1 MNHRPDAPDSDP
13 GELQPLLVPGLDAL
27 TDWRLALS
35 ADLDALTRFL
45 VAGDL
50 LSPSG
55 LSSAMALRQRLSS
68 DKLVVAFVAEFSRGK
83 SELINAIFFADAGQR
98 VLPATPGRTTMCPVE
113 LSWDE
118 RELPTLDLLPID
130 SRRESQSLAEWRHQR
145 ERWRRVQLDPGDLA
159 ALSQALVEVTAT
171 RHVSVQDARELG
183 LWSDESGADNP
194 PLGSDGQVEVPA
206 WRHAIIN
213 FPHPLL
219 QRGLVVVDTP
229 GLNAIGAEPELTL
242 GLLPSAHAA
251 LFVLGADT
259 GVTRS
264 DLDVWTQHLGG
275 QGMSCFVVLNKMD
288 TLADPLASEAELEA
302 AIERQCRTT
311 AETLRVDRGRVFP
324 VSARM
329 ALTAR
334 MDGDARR
341 LAASRLPALEAA
353 LTQSLL
359 PQRQSVLAKTV
370 IGGVQSLLEHATRRL
385 RDQRRHNAE
394 QMLEL
399 RGLRGK
405 SQARVNQMLERVR
418 AETTDFDRC
427 NSRLSALRAVHARML
442 REALHELS
450 ADQVRQGVAVL
461 QQALGASWFGLRA
474 RAAFGELCS
483 AMVAHLERS
492 VHLCTEI
499 AQMLEASFGQLNA
512 EYGFSLAMTPPPD
525 LAAQRDEL
533 LAIER
538 GYARY
543 FGVSRVMH
551 LDAAGFNEQLQR
563 MLTSK
568 LRTVMEGAQGEVD
581 TWNQGLSS
589 QIDGQYRER
598 RRSYKRRTESL
609 ERIVHATG
617 ELERRLA
624 EVEGQDQQLLSQIDQ
639 AYRLGAQVCER
650 AEQGPAPVLPGAESP
665 PPPSLML
672 VRSDGAQVR
681 QA

>member
-1 MNHRPDAPDSDP
+1 VKTPAPAQDTDP
-13 GELQPLLVPGLDAL
+13 TDLQPMLVPGLDAL
-27 TDWRLALS
+27 TDWRLALER
-35 ADLDALTRFL
+35 DLDALTRFL
-45 VAGDL
+45 IEGEL
-50 LSPSG
+50 LSA
-55 LSSAMALRQRLSS
+55 SAVVSAQSLRQRLAS

-118 RELPTLDLLPID
+118 QELPTLDLLPID
-130 SRRESQSLAEWRHQR
+130 TRRDGASLAEWRQQR
-145 ERWRRVQLDPGDLA
+145 ERWHRVQLDPADMA
-159 ALSQALVEVTAT
+159 ALSRAVVEVTAT
-171 RHVSVQDARELG
+171 RHVSTEQARALG
-183 LWSDESGADNP
+183 LWSDEIGAENP
-194 PLGSDGQVEVPA
+194 PLGADGLVEVPA

-275 QGMSCFVVLNKMD
+275 QGLSCFVVLNKVD
-288 TLADPLASEAELEA
+288 TLADPLASEADREA
-302 AIERQCRTT
+302 AIERQCSTT
-311 AETLRVDRGRVFP
+311 AETLHIERDRVFP

-334 MDGDARR
+334 LEGDAER

-353 LTQSLL
+353 LTQNLL
-359 PQRQSVLAKTV
+359 PQRQRLLGKTV

-405 SQARVNQMLERVR
+405 SQGRVNQMLTRVR
-418 AETTDFDRC
+418 ADTTEFERC
-427 NSRLSALRAVHARML
+427 TARLSALRAVHARML
-442 REALHELS
+442 RGALRSLSSERVREAVT
-450 ADQVRQGVAVL
+450 AL
-461 QQALGASWFGLRA
+461 QQTLGSSWFNLRA
-474 RAAFGELCS
+474 RSAFSELCERLVGHIDK
-483 AMVAHLERS
+483 AAHD
-492 VHLCTEI
+492 CTEI
-499 AQMLEASFGQLNA
+499 GQMLEASFTQLNA
-512 EYGFSLAMTPPPD
+512 EFGFSLALEPAPD
-525 LAAQRDEL
+525 LAGFREEL
-533 LAIER
+533 QLIER

-543 FGVSRVMH
+543 FGVTRIVRMTQ
-551 LDAAGFNEQLQR
+551 DGFNEQLQR
-563 MLTSK
+563 MLVSK
-568 LRTVMEGAQGEVD
+568 LRTVFETAQGEVES
-581 TWNQGLSS
+581 WNQAASAM
-589 QIDGQYRER
+589 IDSQYRER
-598 RRSYKRRTESL
+598 RRSFKRRAEAL
-609 ERIVHATG
+609 ERILQATG

-624 EVEGQDQQLLSQIDQ
+624 EVETQDQRLLSQVDQ
-639 AYRLGAQVCER
+639 AYNLGAAVRQR
-650 AEQGPAPVLPGAESP
+650 AERGPASLLATTGRSP
-665 PPPSLML
+665 LTL
-672 VRSDGAQVR
+672 VRSDGALPPSR
-681 QA
+681 RA